1 MTNRVLICEP
11 SEIISLGL
19 TEIIQSH
26 PKFDVVARMDTPE
39 HLNEKII
46 SSDANILVIN
56 PLLLG
61 HPDRG
66 GISQLQKEH
75 PQLTIIALVTLLT
88 DASWLKGYHGVFEIN
103 DSRLTITNK
112 LNDDALRWLPVRKRR
127 PDQPIFDL
135 PVTAT
140 IEKTIAQWVHNAH
153 ITKHVT
159 FHTARHSYATMA
171 LMAGADLYT
180 ISKLLGHRNI
190 KTTAIYATVVDA
202 ERDKATDNISRL
214 YQKRCEARQRT

>member
-103 DSRLTITNK
+103 DSRLTITDK
-112 LNDDALRWLPVRKRR
+112 LNEIVQNHGKQEKGNEDVELSKREIKGMMNKEIAEQMHLSIHTVITHRKNIAR
-127 PDQPIFDL
+127 
-135 PVTAT
+135 
-140 IEKTIAQWVHNAH
+140 KTGIKSVAGLTV
-153 ITKHVT
+153 
-159 FHTARHSYATMA
+159 YAMIKG
-171 LMAGADLYT
+171 LM
-180 ISKLLGHRNI
+180 
-190 KTTAIYATVVDA
+190 
-202 ERDKATDNISRL
+202 ER
-214 YQKRCEARQRT
+214 